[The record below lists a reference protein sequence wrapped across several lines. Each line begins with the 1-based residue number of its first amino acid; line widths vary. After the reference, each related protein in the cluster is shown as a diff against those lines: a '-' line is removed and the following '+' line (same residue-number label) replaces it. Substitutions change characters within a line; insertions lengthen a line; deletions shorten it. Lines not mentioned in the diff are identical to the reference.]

1 MNKSNVNNAPLC
13 FDGVIVI
20 LQSYSELSKVIINH
34 SKRVYRII
42 SDYLTLAPQS
52 VELLICALG

>member
-1 MNKSNVNNAPLC
+1 MHLSALMNS
-13 FDGVIVI
+13 VIVI